1 MYDVSYSK
9 LTSIKVVFH
18 FLCFQ
23 IASALAALHSGVRK
37 ACAGDQCGDGL
48 LDNTSILYANAGLL
62 LYPYF

>member
-1 MYDVSYSK
+1 MWFK
-9 LTSIKVVFH
+9 
-18 FLCFQ
+18 